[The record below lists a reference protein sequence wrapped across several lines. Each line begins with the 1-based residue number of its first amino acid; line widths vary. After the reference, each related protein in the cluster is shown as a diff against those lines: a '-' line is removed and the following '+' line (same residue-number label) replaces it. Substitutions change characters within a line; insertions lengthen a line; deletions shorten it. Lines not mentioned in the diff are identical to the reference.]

1 MRSRRPRLSA
11 FLILGA
17 VVLIAS
23 ILVGEKLGDRVLL
36 QTDTRVPIAGSGITP
51 VPVAQST
58 DRADASD
65 WKRLQIV
72 AVATDPG
79 FPDPRVTRPP
89 APRPTPSPTP
99 TARPTATPRPNPN
112 ASYTPPPLPLPLVSH
127 TPGQSASAVPD
138 TTIPP

>member
-1 MRSRRPRLSA
+1 M
-11 FLILGA
+11 LILGA

-23 ILVGEKLGDRVLL
+23 IFVGEKLGDRVLL
-36 QTDTRVPIAGSGITP
+36 QTDTRVPIAGLGITP
-51 VPVAQST
+51 VPIAQPSEH
-58 DRADASD
+58 ADAAD

-89 APRPTPSPTP
+89 LPRVTPSPTP
-99 TARPTATPRPNPN
+99 TARPTATPRAN
-112 ASYTPPPLPLPLVSH
+112 ANYTPPPLPLPLVSH
-127 TPGQSASAVPD
+127 TPVASETPVTD

>member
-1 MRSRRPRLSA
+1 M
-11 FLILGA
+11 LILGA
-17 VVLIAS
+17 LVLIVS
-23 ILVGEKLGDRVLL
+23 IFVGEKLGDRVLL

-51 VPVAQST
+51 VPIVQAT
-58 DRADASD
+58 DHADASD

-89 APRPTPSPTP
+89 LPRVTPSPTP
-99 TARPTATPRPNPN
+99 TASPSPTPRAN
-112 ASYTPPPLPLPLVSH
+112 ANYTPPPLPLPLVSH
-127 TPGQSASAVPD
+127 TPVASETPVPD